1 MTDLVNNTNT
11 VDERTRAF
19 FERNLQVR
27 NKLQN
32 ETRKQV
38 EKRTKLREEFGTE
51 SHLFDSWRG
60 EQEQNTSTS
69 GQNPSISSSTTNV
82 TRPGPTDTLLATN
95 IAAVQISDNT
105 PVTTVNYHTTD
116 TDDKT
121 EKNEE

>member
-1 MTDLVNNTNT
+1 MTDLATNSVE

-19 FERNLQVR
+19 FERNLQAR
-27 NKLQN
+27 NKLKS
-32 ETRKQV
+32 ETNKQI
-38 EKRTKLREEFGTE
+38 EKRVKLREEFGRE
-51 SHLFDSWRG
+51 SYLFDSWRG

-82 TRPGPTDTLLATN
+82 TRTGPTDTLLATN

-105 PVTTVNYHTTD
+105 PTTVNNYTTF

>member
-1 MTDLVNNTNT
+1 MTDLATNSVE

-19 FERNLQVR
+19 FERNLQAR
-27 NKLQN
+27 NKLKS
-32 ETRKQV
+32 ETNKQI
-38 EKRTKLREEFGTE
+38 EKRVKLREEFGTE
-51 SHLFDSWRG
+51 SYLFDSWRG

-105 PVTTVNYHTTD
+105 PITTVNNHTTD

>member
-1 MTDLVNNTNT
+1 MTDLATNSVE

-19 FERNLQVR
+19 FERNLQAR
-27 NKLQN
+27 NKLKS
-32 ETRKQV
+32 ETNKQI
-38 EKRTKLREEFGTE
+38 EKRVKLREEFGRE
-51 SHLFDSWRG
+51 SYLFDSWRG

-82 TRPGPTDTLLATN
+82 TRTGPTDTLLATN

-116 TDDKT
+116 IDDKT